1 MQPCRRPPLAHL
13 QGTSPDVLHEVVVAK
28 DSYET
33 PLWFWSHYVKS
44 EALTVDVHASAFN
57 AVAPRYIT
65 KADDPASLDEPL
77 PRAQKMAL
85 GLLVPSLS
93 LASCD
98 VVIVAVIVAV
108 IVIVTVVSSPSCHLR
123 ATGCTASSCGSTL
136 RTGASARASNQRWR
150 AACARCASAGAGW
163 WHCCPLLFQ
172 DAVSSS
178 ASNSLR
184 LRRVLKLRR
193 LSCRFHTYVQH
204 AHEVHYLRDKVAF
217 LNPFMGKQGEHQTP
231 LIVAIWRAGAPSEVP
246 PRWSASLAAPSR
258 SQSSA
263 DLLRVR
269 RCRACGKWRLL
280 PRHQATE
287 SAAGAFECCELW
299 DERRASCASCGAGHV
314 VCSWV

>member
-1 MQPCRRPPLAHL
+1 MTQPCRRPPLAHL
-13 QGTSPDVLHEVVVAK
+13 QGASPDVLHEVVVAK

-33 PLWFWSHYVKS
+33 PSWVWSHYVQS

-77 PRAQKMAL
+77 PRAKKLAL
-85 GLLVPSLS
+85 GFSVPPPSVWPLVSRRP
-93 LASCD
+93 AAIFAPQD
-98 VVIVAVIVAV
+98 ARRRAVAQPCVREQVQGHRTDAGA
-108 IVIVTVVSSPSCHLR
+108 LR
-123 ATGCTASSCGSTL
+123 ARG
-136 RTGASARASNQRWR
+136 ARARVLAGGT
-150 AACARCASAGAGW
+150 AA
-163 WHCCPLLFQ
+163 PLLFQ
-172 DAVSSS
+172 DVVSSLLLQTPC
-178 ASNSLR
+178 ACTVCLH
-184 LRRVLKLRR
+184 RVLTLRHF
-193 LSCRFHTYVQH
+193 SFRFHTYVQH

-231 LIVAIWRAGAPSEVP
+231 LIVAIWRAGIPSEVP
-246 PRWSASLAAPSR
+246 PRWSASLAAPSP
-258 SQSSA
+258 SQSPA

-287 SAAGAFECCELW
+287 PAAGAFECRELW
-299 DERRASCASCGAGHV
+299 DARRASCDAGHV

>member
-1 MQPCRRPPLAHL
+1 MVQPCRRPPLAHL
-13 QGTSPDVLHEVVVAK
+13 QGASPDVLHEVVVAK

-33 PLWFWSHYVKS
+33 PSWVWSHYVKS

-77 PRAQKMAL
+77 PRAKKLAL
-85 GLLVPSLS
+85 GLSVPPSLS
-93 LASCD
+93 LAPC
-98 VVIVAVIVAV
+98 
-108 IVIVTVVSSPSCHLR
+108 VSSPSCHLR
-123 ATGCTASSCGSTL
+123 ATGCTASGCGSTL
-136 RTGASARASNQRWR
+136 RTGASARASNRRWR

-163 WHCCPLLFQ
+163 WHCCPSTLSRRGEL
-172 DAVSSS
+172 SS

-184 LRRVLKLRR
+184 LRRVLTLRR
-193 LSCRFHTYVQH
+193 FSFRFHTYVQH

-217 LNPFMGKQGEHQTP
+217 LNPFMGKQGEYQTP
-231 LIVAIWRAGAPSEVP
+231 LIVATWRAGAPSEVP
-246 PRWSASLAAPSR
+246 PRWSASLAAPSP
-258 SQSSA
+258 SQSPA

-287 SAAGAFECCELW
+287 PAAGAFECRELW
-299 DERRASCASCGAGHV
+299 DARRRQL
-314 VCSWV
+314 

>member
-1 MQPCRRPPLAHL
+1 MVQPCRRPPLAHM
-13 QGTSPDVLHEVVVAK
+13 QGASPDVLHEVVVAK

-33 PLWFWSHYVKS
+33 PSWVWSHYVKS

-77 PRAQKMAL
+77 PRAKKLAL
-85 GLLVPSLS
+85 GLSVPPSLS
-93 LASCD
+93 LAPC
-98 VVIVAVIVAV
+98 
-108 IVIVTVVSSPSCHLR
+108 VSSPSCHLR
-123 ATGCTASSCGSTL
+123 ATGCTASGCGSTL

-184 LRRVLKLRR
+184 LRRVLTLRR
-193 LSCRFHTYVQH
+193 FSFRFHTYVQH

-217 LNPFMGKQGEHQTP
+217 LNPFMGKQGEYQAP

-246 PRWSASLAAPSR
+246 PRWSASLAAPSP
-258 SQSSA
+258 SQSPA

-287 SAAGAFECCELW
+287 PAAGAFECRELW
-299 DERRASCASCGAGHV
+299 DARRRQL
-314 VCSWV
+314 